1 MSPALF
7 SGVESISTGENSR
20 AAHERILMNARNISK
35 GLLLGASLFF
45 ASSAFAGEKVSVK
58 VYDDVKVNGKTLTAG
73 KYEVEWDGTGSQVQV
88 NFRQGKDTVATV
100 PATITPTKVAQSSTG
115 YSTSREQDGSLN
127 LTAVVI
133 AGKKYTIQLGQ
144 QEASAPAK
152 SETAGNR

>member
-1 MSPALF
+1 
-7 SGVESISTGENSR
+7 
-20 AAHERILMNARNISK
+20 MNAKNISK
-35 GLLLGASLFF
+35 GLLFGASLFF
-45 ASSAFAGEKVSVK
+45 ASSAFAGEKASVK
-58 VYDDVKVNGKTLTAG
+58 VYDEVKLNGKTLAAG
-73 KYEVEWDGTGSQVQV
+73 KYEIEWDGTGSQVQV
-88 NFRQGKDTVATV
+88 NFRQGKETVATV

-144 QEASAPAK
+144 QEAAAPAK